1 MRVLALAG
9 VLLLAAVSARAA
21 EPEKTTGDEIARIRA
36 LENAWNEAEVHHDVK
51 ALSILLG
58 DSFSYTDD
66 DGSFMDKALWLT
78 RIGSGVD
85 EYDAL
90 GNSKTEIHVFGVA
103 AVVVGE
109 YHEKVK
115 LAGKM
120 VSRSGRFTDT
130 WIQQKGQWKC
140 VASQSTLMSK

>member
-1 MRVLALAG
+1 M
-9 VLLLAAVSARAA
+9 S
-21 EPEKTTGDEIARIRA
+21 TTR
-36 LENAWNEAEVHHDVK
+36 
-51 ALSILLG
+51 
-58 DSFSYTDD
+58 
-66 DGSFMDKALWLT
+66 
-78 RIGSGVD
+78 
-85 EYDAL
+85 L

-115 LAGKM
+115 LAGKT

-130 WIQQKGQWKC
+130 WIQQNGQWKC